1 MNRISKEIR
10 FQLARH
16 CKMAQG
22 QPVEAVK
29 KKSKFRPPLI
39 FEFLFN
45 FTYRAPAYIQLAAM
59 KKCNDDTIFVVGV
72 TEDELSEFWSKASY
86 HAVSFTRPVEKGRAV
101 VDIDSRCHAN
111 TAELADRGQKVDENE
126 DPDKKPKD
134 WFDQFEIKSKKDS
147 SKTKSKK
154 YRLELSK
161 SITKAANFNLEFS
174 GAGFFNT
181 AAPIAPKGGIGGSY
195 SKTETSTWSREQG
208 ESESL
213 AQGYEVVDTLMVP
226 PKTKVKALITTWAVT
241 YESTTV
247 TEISVDAKAKLP
259 IRYRTKLSRKLGGV
273 FISKVTVTA
282 KELFRGE
289 WDYKCENEVVT
300 FKRESKL
307 SHLGE
312 EVEIIKQKKG
322 CSLEGELDIN

>member
-1 MNRISKEIR
+1 MDKI
-10 FQLARH
+10 L
-16 CKMAQG
+16 G
-22 QPVEAVK
+22 
-29 KKSKFRPPLI
+29 
-39 FEFLFN
+39 LFSN
-45 FTYRAPAYIQLAAM
+45 DSTYRAPAYIQLAAM
-59 KKCNDDTIFVVGV
+59 KKCNDNGIFVLGV
-72 TEDELSEFWSKASY
+72 TEEDLNKFWSKASY

-111 TAELADRGQKVDENE
+111 TTEIANRREKEDHDISE

-134 WFDQFEIKSKKDS
+134 WYDQFEIKSKKDNS
-147 SKTKSKK
+147 KEKTKN
-154 YRLELSK
+154 YRLELS
-161 SITKAANFNLEFS
+161 SSTTKAANFNLELS
-174 GAGFFNT
+174 GAGFFNV

-195 SKTETSTWSREQG
+195 SRTNTTTESTG
-208 ESESL
+208 ESKSEMLS
-213 AQGYEVVDTLMVP
+213 QGYEITDILVVP

-241 YESTTV
+241 YESVTV

-259 IRYRTKLSRKLGGV
+259 IRYRSRLSQRLGGV
-273 FISKVTVTA
+273 LVSTVTVTA

-312 EVEIIKQKKG
+312 EVEIIKQKND
-322 CSLEGELDIN
+322 CSLEEEMNCY

>member
-1 MNRISKEIR
+1 MALPPQALPAVSGMLKKPFSRIE
-10 FQLARH
+10 
-16 CKMAQG
+16 
-22 QPVEAVK
+22 
-29 KKSKFRPPLI
+29 
-39 FEFLFN
+39 LFSN
-45 FTYRAPAYIQLAAM
+45 TTYRAPAYIQLAAM
-59 KKCNDDTIFVVGV
+59 KKCNDNTIFVLGV
-72 TEDELSEFWSKASY
+72 TEEDLSEFWSKASY

-111 TAELADRGQKVDENE
+111 TAKVADRGEKGDENE
-126 DPDKKPKD
+126 DPDRKPKD
-134 WFDQFEIKSKKDS
+134 WFDQFEIKSKQDS
-147 SKTKSKK
+147 SKIKSKK
-154 YRLELSK
+154 YRLELS
-161 SITKAANFNLEFS
+161 SSTTKAANFNLELS
-174 GAGFFNT
+174 GAGFFNI

-195 SKTETSTWSREQG
+195 SKTETSTWSKEQG

-213 AQGYEVVDTLMVP
+213 SQGYEIIDTLMVP

-259 IRYRTKLSRKLGGV
+259 IRYRTKLSQKLGGV
-273 FISKVTVTA
+273 LISKVMVTA

-312 EVEIIKQKKG
+312 EVEIIKQKQG
-322 CSLEGELDIN
+322 CSLEEEMNIN

>member
-1 MNRISKEIR
+1 
-10 FQLARH
+10 
-16 CKMAQG
+16 MAQR
-22 QPVEAVK
+22 QAQQAE
-29 KKSKFRPPLI
+29 KKSKKRRI
-39 FEFLFN
+39 ELFSN
-45 FTYRAPAYIQLAAM
+45 ITYRSPAYIQLAAM
-59 KKCNDDTIFVVGV
+59 KKCNDNTIFVVGV
-72 TEDELSEFWSKASY
+72 TQEELSKFWSKASY

-111 TAELADRGQKVDENE
+111 TAEVAVHG
-126 DPDKKPKD
+126 DKPED
-134 WFDQFEIKSKKDS
+134 WFDQFQIKSRKDN
-147 SKTKSKK
+147 SKMNSKK
-154 YRLELSK
+154 YRLELS
-161 SITKAANFNLEFS
+161 SSTTKAANFNLEFS
-174 GAGFFNT
+174 GAGFFNI

-195 SKTETSTWSREQG
+195 SKTDTTTWSTEQHQ
-208 ESESL
+208 SESL
-213 AQGYEVVDTLMVP
+213 AQGYEVIDVLMVP

-241 YESTTV
+241 YESTII

-273 FISKVTVTA
+273 LITRVVVTA

-312 EVEIIKQKKG
+312 EVEIIKEKKG
-322 CSLEGELDIN
+322 CSLEEELNIN

>member
-1 MNRISKEIR
+1 
-10 FQLARH
+10 
-16 CKMAQG
+16 MAQSQV
-22 QPVEAVK
+22 QPAE
-29 KKSKFRPPLI
+29 KKSKFRFPHI
-39 FEFLFN
+39 ELFSN
-45 FTYRAPAYIQLAAM
+45 ITYRAPAYIQLAAM
-59 KKCNDDTIFVVGV
+59 KKCNDNTIFIVGV
-72 TEDELSEFWSKASY
+72 TEKELSKFWSKASY

-101 VDIDSRCHAN
+101 VNIDSRCHAN
-111 TAELADRGQKVDENE
+111 TAEVVYKEDENE
-126 DPDKKPKD
+126 DPKKRPKD

-147 SKTKSKK
+147 SEQNTKKF
-154 YRLELSK
+154 RLELS
-161 SITKAANFNLEFS
+161 SSTTKAANFNLEFS

-195 SKTETSTWSREQG
+195 SKTETTTWSTEQSK
-208 ESESL
+208 SESL
-213 AQGYEVVDTLMVP
+213 VQGYEVTDTLMVP

-247 TEISVDAKAKLP
+247 TEVSVDAKAKLP
-259 IRYRTKLSRKLGGV
+259 IRYRTKFSRKLGGV
-273 FISKVTVTA
+273 LISKVEVTA

-312 EVEIIKQKKG
+312 EVEIIKQKDN
-322 CSLEGELDIN
+322 CSLEEELNIN